1 MIFLSRNLV
10 FLLKKFGAT
19 QAQLAIYCGVSQN
32 SISNWIN
39 EVSSPNVPALM
50 KLYQFFGV
58 SLDALVLT
66 DLENSD
72 IDFTEHIEDFKESGN
87 AGGRATGKTI
97 PVAKAYFTGDTGS
110 SIVSE
115 PDPVANWAIMGQFK
129 EVHRKLDVLI
139 DHQEN
144 YADKKG
150 VKK

>member
-1 MIFLSRNLV
+1 MIFLPRNLV

-19 QAQLAIYCGVSQN
+19 QAQLAIYTGVSQN
-32 SISNWIN
+32 SISNWVN
-39 EVSSPNVPALM
+39 DVSSPNVAALV
-50 KLYQFFGV
+50 KLYQFFGI

-72 IDFTEHIEDFKESGN
+72 IDFTEHIEAFKESGN
-87 AGGRATGKTI
+87 AGGKATGKTM
-97 PVAKAYFTGDTGS
+97 PVAKAYLTADTGS

-144 YADKKG
+144 NSEKRRAGK
-150 VKK
+150 